1 MAKKSDY
8 GQVASE
14 IAKYLN
20 SFGLAF
26 KTYNISEFDSM
37 IKAVAGDGARIDKN
51 SESNATDFQN
61 ALLER
66 GFTIFPEIT
75 EAEDGYVRVIRT
87 NSIVNNLLNA
97 FKYVGARGDEDLAR
111 LLSELKKYRR
121 EVDVSDVQIQ
131 GI

>member
-75 EAEDGYVRVIRT
+75 EAEDGSVRVIRT
-87 NSIVNNLLNA
+87 HSIVNNLLNA

-121 EVDVSDVQIQ
+121 EVDVSDV
-131 GI
+131 